1 MKIVWFRLQQCS
13 MSRFE
18 TYDWPDKILARAPIG
33 QTYSWPACL
42 AGYVADFTG
51 LLTSVLPRNES
62 IWFSKQKKKK
72 MQMSLHVNFEVYD
85 FFFHEKSIH
94 YISNSIG
101 PSTHISSWTSSKDL
115 IQCWRFRN
123 LNIIR
128 VISEHVGGS
137 CWLKLQKRKKKR
149 FI

>member
-1 MKIVWFRLQQCS
+1 
-13 MSRFE
+13 
-18 TYDWPDKILARAPIG
+18 
-33 QTYSWPACL
+33 
-42 AGYVADFTG
+42 
-51 LLTSVLPRNES
+51 
-62 IWFSKQKKKK
+62 
-72 MQMSLHVNFEVYD
+72 MSLHVNFEVYD

-137 CWLKLQKRKKKR
+137 CWLKLQKRKKTGLFKEGSKGMFYQKYVVR
-149 FI
+149 KVHFLRVLKFLRKKISNPNFPRPFRSVCECVLS